1 MVLVTSAWLGRCS
14 QQVPQSFNV
23 VYMYFYNI
31 YIYIYK
37 YIFIYIYIY
46 VYQVGRYGVDYT
58 SHVYIMM

>member
-31 YIYIYK
+31 YIYIY
-37 YIFIYIYIY
+37 IYIY

>member
-31 YIYIYK
+31 YIYIY
-37 YIFIYIYIY
+37 IYICLSGWQVRCRLYISR
-46 VYQVGRYGVDYT
+46 VHHDVT
-58 SHVYIMM
+58 PSL